1 MILYMG
7 SYYGKGLLKIAISV
21 SKCPYRFE
29 IPFLIVAN
37 VKFTGRKWLCDTIPG
52 YFVHQRMFTSIMPD
66 INIKPIRAYYNFQN
80 NSVPFSIFWDLSL
93 VERKSTLLH
102 FLAQLE
108 KDVLSERKY
117 EYSCFQKLT
126 NY

>member
-7 SYYGKGLLKIAISV
+7 SYYGKGLLKIDISV

-37 VKFTGRKWLCDTIPG
+37 VKFTGRKLLCDTIPG
-52 YFVHQRMFTSIMPD
+52 YFVHQRMFTSMMPD

-80 NSVPFSIFWDLSL
+80 NSAPFSTFWDLSKSG
-93 VERKSTLLH
+93 RK
-102 FLAQLE
+102 E
-108 KDVLSERKY
+108 
-117 EYSCFQKLT
+117 EYSSSFFWQNWKRMLYLRE
-126 NY
+126 NMNILVFKS